1 MACLL
6 VGGESRPA
14 GAAPAAAA
22 TRPPNVV
29 LIYADDLGYGDTGA
43 YGATAVKTPHIDRL
57 AAEGLR
63 FTDAYSTSAIC
74 TPSRYS
80 LLTGRYAWREPGRGV
95 LPGDAPMMIRPG
107 TVTVASLLKQAGYA
121 TAVVG
126 KWHLGLGDGRPET
139 GTGRSGP
146 GRRRSA
152 STTTS

>member
-1 MACLL
+1 M
-6 VGGESRPA
+6 
-14 GAAPAAAA
+14 
-22 TRPPNVV
+22 
-29 LIYADDLGYGDTGA
+29 
-43 YGATAVKTPHIDRL
+43 KTPRIDRL

-126 KWHLGLGDGRPET
+126 KWHLGLGDGRPHWNGTILPGPET
-139 GTGRSGP
+139 LGFDHHFLIPATVDRGSACSSRTGGSWASIPPIRS
-146 GRRRSA
+146 R
-152 STTTS
+152 